1 MTQFQTAIAI
11 LAAILLFI
19 HGLQNFSRELQTV
32 GGLALRKVAKKVT
45 ANRWIAFFFGAAS
58 TAVIQSSSAVTSLV
72 VALVDAG
79 VLTFRGSLG
88 LLLGANV
95 GTTAT
100 AWLVSFNL
108 TGIGPFFI
116 VLGGL
121 LSGVPTKLKVAGK
134 ALFYF
139 GLIFFGLQLISDN
152 LRPLQQEP
160 VFQTILLAAENPI
173 AGLLAGIILTAII
186 QSSSVT
192 TGLVIILVQQG
203 ILPPEAAIPVVLG
216 SNVGSTSTALIASLG
231 AGKTA
236 RAAATSNFI
245 FNLTG
250 MIIFLPFIVPFSN
263 AMVAQFAD
271 PAFAVAWAHLI
282 FNLSVGLIFLINL
295 RRVGR
300 ALQNRLLP
308 IKLHEPDPQANPDQI
323 E

>member
-19 HGLQNFSRELQTV
+19 HGLQNFSKELQTV
-32 GGLALRKVAKKVT
+32 GGVALRKVAKKVT
-45 ANRWIAFFFGAAS
+45 ASRWVAFVFGAVS

-121 LSGVPTKLKVAGK
+121 LSGVPAKVKVAGK

-152 LRPLQQEP
+152 LRPLQEAELL
-160 VFQTILLAAENPI
+160 QTLLLAAENPLV
-173 AGLLAGIILTAII
+173 GVFAGILLTAII

-203 ILPPEAAIPVVLG
+203 MLPPEAAISVVLG
-216 SNVGSTSTALIASLG
+216 SNVGSTSTALIASIA

-236 RAAATSNFI
+236 RAAATSNFL

-250 MIIFLPFIVPFSN
+250 MLIFLPFLAPFSST
-263 AMVAQFAD
+263 MVARFAD
-271 PAFAVAWAHLI
+271 ATFAVAWAHLI
-282 FNLSVGLIFLINL
+282 FNLTVGLILLINI
-295 RRVGR
+295 RRVGSVLER
-300 ALQNRLLP
+300 KLLP
-308 IKLHEPDPQANPDQI
+308 PDQHEPNHEPT
-323 E
+323 ETT